1 MPSSELE
8 SDYTL
13 PPGQLFA
20 CLSYVG
26 PDAPQ
31 KCDHF
36 GIKIRGVFPTQAEAA
51 KHAQRLQKEDTTF
64 DIYVVDVGKWLLLPP
79 PKDIEDSHY
88 ADAKLEELMVS
99 YRESQVEA
107 AKLFNERKR
116 DMTTGTTIK
125 PGDENSKFYSKPDE
139 APVPTPGEVLERLQ
153 KERPDAPI
161 EELVEEANKIVAEE
175 IEERRKAR
183 QSEVEPVETDTKE

>member
-1 MPSSELE
+1 MAELE
-8 SDYTL
+8 PDYTL

-36 GIKIRGVFPTQAEAA
+36 GIKIRGVFPTQSEAA
-51 KHAQRLQKEDTTF
+51 KHASRLQKEDSTF

-79 PKDIEDSHY
+79 PKDVEDSHY
-88 ADAKLEELMVS
+88 SDEKLEELMVS
-99 YRESQVEA
+99 YRASQVEA

-116 DMTTGTTIK
+116 DMTAGSTIK
-125 PGDENSKFYSKPDE
+125 PGDENSKFYTKPDE
-139 APVPTPGEVLERLQ
+139 APVSTPGEVLERLQ

-161 EELVEEANKIVAEE
+161 EDLVKEANEIVAAEIEQRKKERESQRVEED
-175 IEERRKAR
+175 
-183 QSEVEPVETDTKE
+183 ETT